1 MRRMRNVI
9 KDRHGTYYARKMVPS
24 ALQEAVARA
33 LGNDKARQVWLKR
46 SLGTKDLETANK
58 RAKAVL
64 IEFDRTLERAEALAA
79 PRPLRTSLSPV
90 EIKRMAEYHYA
101 RKLASHDEYL
111 RVGPENERAM
121 RELDP
126 DVDWDGPIPEFGLSQ
141 GQIADANVTIK
152 EVLQEAEAALAQGNI
167 RHIEFQ
173 IAQVLAAF
181 QINLSHKSSAYRELG
196 LALLRAEVR
205 ALRAIQQ
212 RQAGEPVETPPL
224 PAMDLTQPDSGETLR
239 AAFEGWKRDRERSPR
254 TLIDYDRA
262 TKLFTEL
269 HGDIPV
275 ASIRRVQAKG
285 FREALKNVPLKR
297 TGKLLKA
304 PLPELAQW
312 GHEHPEAQKISAAT
326 INKLLGGV
334 QTICRWA
341 RKEHLL
347 PDDWADPFADMRLD
361 EGDSERAPFEAD
373 ELRTIFSTP
382 VFTKGERPKGGQ
394 GEAAFWL
401 QTS

>member
-79 PRPLRTSLSPV
+79 PRPLRTSLSAV

-167 RHIEFQ
+167 GHIEFQ

-224 PAMDLTQPDSGETLR
+224 PAMDRTQP
-239 AAFEGWKRDRERSPR
+239 
-254 TLIDYDRA
+254 
-262 TKLFTEL
+262 
-269 HGDIPV
+269 
-275 ASIRRVQAKG
+275 ASFRRL
-285 FREALKNVPLKR
+285 EA
-297 TGKLLKA
+297 
-304 PLPELAQW
+304 
-312 GHEHPEAQKISAAT
+312 
-326 INKLLGGV
+326 
-334 QTICRWA
+334 
-341 RKEHLL
+341 
-347 PDDWADPFADMRLD
+347 
-361 EGDSERAPFEAD
+361 
-373 ELRTIFSTP
+373 
-382 VFTKGERPKGGQ
+382 
-394 GEAAFWL
+394 
-401 QTS
+401 